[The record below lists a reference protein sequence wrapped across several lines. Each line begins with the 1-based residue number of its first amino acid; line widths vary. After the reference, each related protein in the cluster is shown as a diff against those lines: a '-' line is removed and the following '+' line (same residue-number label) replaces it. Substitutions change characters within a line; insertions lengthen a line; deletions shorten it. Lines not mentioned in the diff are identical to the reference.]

1 MTVPPPRDLPDPSRV
16 VTLSQNG
23 AKGRF
28 GVSYVRSIV
37 SQAGVGFTETSP
49 DEDVLA
55 IDATVDFAVAPARL
69 QIKCTAGFSIGGKSA
84 TWQSDLYWR
93 EQWSQSLLPVYF
105 VLVILDADDRP
116 QWIKHHDAGT
126 DHRAAAFW
134 VRVNQTETGDK
145 IRIPKSQRLT
155 ASVLGQWHQ
164 EVEAC
169 FTPAA

>member
-1 MTVPPPRDLPDPSRV
+1 MTVPLPRVEPDLSSV

-23 AKGRF
+23 AKGRY

-37 SQAGVGFTETSP
+37 SQAGVGFTETPP

-55 IDATVDFAVAPARL
+55 VDGTVDFAVASARV
-69 QIKCTAGFSIGGKSA
+69 QIKCTAGFSIAGKSA
-84 TWQSDLYWR
+84 TWQSELHWR

-105 VLVILDADDRP
+105 VLVILDVDDRP
-116 QWIKHHDAGT
+116 QWINHHESGT

-145 IRIPKSQRLT
+145 IRIPKAQRLT
-155 ASVLGQWHQ
+155 ADVLRLWHQ